1 MSSHLAPDDCAPSRC
16 SLPLSGRVLYRD
28 NATGHVFA
36 EELDAEWREAWQ
48 TAMAAALIPITR
60 MRDRVLDLLLLR

>member
-1 MSSHLAPDDCAPSRC
+1 MTAPHARC

-48 TAMAAALIPITR
+48 AAMAAALLPITGW
-60 MRDRVLDLLLLR
+60 RDRVLDLLLMR